1 MEHDAR
7 SVANELIHRS
17 HQAGR
22 PITNHQTVKLAYLC
36 HAWMLAIHRRP
47 LLSQPVEAWQ
57 YGPIIPEIYRSL
69 RRYGGEPVRR
79 PVDLASAGI
88 TEHPYDPRE
97 TSIIDQVSEKYGHL
111 TGVQLSAMTN
121 APGTPWEQI
130 RSKHGRTAVIPDPVI
145 EDYYARIA
153 ERSKT
158 SAAGQRN
165 QSTAPES
172 RQGTADPITD
182 RSIEP

>member
-7 SVANELIHRS
+7 SVANRLILGA

-22 PITNHQTVKLAYLC
+22 PITNLQTVKLAYFC
-36 HAWMLAIHRRP
+36 HAWMLALHRRP
-47 LLSQPVEAWQ
+47 LLSQPIEAWT

-79 PVDLASAGI
+79 PIDLAAAEI
-88 TEHPYDPRE
+88 TEHPYDPQE
-97 TSIIDQVSEKYGHL
+97 ASIIDQVSEKYGHL
-111 TGVQLSAMTN
+111 TGIRLSAMTN

-130 RSKHGRTAVIPDPVI
+130 RSKYGRNAVIPDPVI

-153 ERSKT
+153 DARKLRPRAD
-158 SAAGQRN
+158 AA
-165 QSTAPES
+165 
-172 RQGTADPITD
+172 
-182 RSIEP
+182 